1 MSTIEN
7 YKTLMDNSNR
17 GELRSIIKQIEAAP
31 DIPYV
36 DRQGLLGYGYYK
48 MDFFEDAFQ
57 CAKNIITY
65 NRVNHMNGRI
75 ELPHIFYDWWLVEI
89 IDDTLDSGCA
99 DICGCCCS
107 GLGCAACLG
116 SCSCNDGTNCL
127 GLLCHS
133 DSANEIGNQLGG
145 CCNGGIDCYE
155 DICACCCPGWPK

>member
-17 GELRSIIKQIEAAP
+17 GELRSIIKQIETAP

-36 DRQGLLGYGYYK
+36 DRQRLLGYGYYK

-65 NRVNHMNGRI
+65 NRVNYINGRI
-75 ELPHIFYDWWLVEI
+75 ELPHIFYEWWLVD
-89 IDDTLDSGCA
+89 IDPIPGPDDCA
-99 DICGCCCS
+99 DICGCCCC

-127 GLLCHS
+127 GILCQS
-133 DSANEIGNQLGG
+133 DSANEMGNHLGG
-145 CCNGGIDCYE
+145 CLDNTAIGCNDL
-155 DICACCCPGWPK
+155 CACCCPGWPK